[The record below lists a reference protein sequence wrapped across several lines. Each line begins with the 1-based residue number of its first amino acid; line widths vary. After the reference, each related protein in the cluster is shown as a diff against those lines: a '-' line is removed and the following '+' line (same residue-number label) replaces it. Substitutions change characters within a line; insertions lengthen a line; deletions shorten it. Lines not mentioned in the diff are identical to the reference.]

1 MVSNSVAATTTS
13 NGPAGKSIHIDAQYF
28 DGYTSLRNQQVQYT
42 LSNGA
47 ANPQGG
53 GIVWW
58 INSGHVVSVDTNS
71 SSGNGVIDVLQLSPS
86 QIDELGLRD
95 GALDDQL

>member
-1 MVSNSVAATTTS
+1 M
-13 NGPAGKSIHIDAQYF
+13 
-28 DGYTSLRNQQVQYT
+28 
-42 LSNGA
+42 
-47 ANPQGG
+47 
-53 GIVWW
+53 WW